1 MITIY
6 PHTDHYVFSFIY
18 IFMYKKTAKSN
29 KKLKKFLLNAVLGIR
44 TPEVFTPRLFSRQHP
59 RPTGHTA
66 YLIFSTPARHRTLF
80 IGFGD
85 PFLAKR
91 QVYNGTRGTCIV
103 FVGTNTLQILTK
115 LIFVHPQ
122 SVDLHDMSG
131 FQPGPVPIEASLH
144 LGLLNPLLF

>member
-66 YLIFSTPARHRTLF
+66 
-80 IGFGD
+80 
-85 PFLAKR
+85 
-91 QVYNGTRGTCIV
+91 
-103 FVGTNTLQILTK
+103 
-115 LIFVHPQ
+115 
-122 SVDLHDMSG
+122 
-131 FQPGPVPIEASLH
+131 
-144 LGLLNPLLF
+144 